1 MNGDGFLVM
10 ALIGIALITWGVSQI
25 RKGMKDL
32 NRIADELRDVG
43 AEEDEDTD

>member
-1 MNGDGFLVM
+1 M
-10 ALIGIALITWGVSQI
+10 ALIGLALVIWGVSQI

-32 NRIADELRDVG
+32 NRIADELSDVG